1 MRRVSLVF
9 GGITMASGLA
19 GVPLGAWLGAAL
31 LKRFPRA
38 HPFICGA
45 GLLVSAPAMA
55 LGMLLTQYYFYAPF
69 VFMFIGEVALNLN
82 WAIVADM
89 SLYIVI
95 PPRRSTAEAFQ
106 ILISHMLGDAGSPYL
121 IGVIIR
127 FRRYGVTEH
136 ERAVPKLFVTCF
148 VEVIGGAF
156 FLMTTKYI
164 VRDKQKVDRAIAEA
178 EAHGS
183 EASHSQAQEEN
194 VPGE

>member
-1 MRRVSLVF
+1 
-9 GGITMASGLA
+9 MASGLA

-38 HPFICGA
+38 HPFICGG

-89 SLYIVI
+89 SL
-95 PPRRSTAEAFQ
+95 
-106 ILISHMLGDAGSPYL
+106 ISESLKKSLGSGDMESPSMS
-121 IGVIIR
+121 VQ
-127 FRRYGVTEH
+127 FRALQY
-136 ERAVPKLFVTCF
+136 ALFLTCF

-156 FLMTTKYI
+156 FLITTKYI

-178 EAHGS
+178 EAHTS
-183 EASHSQAQEEN
+183 EASSSQTHEEN
-194 VPGE
+194 VAGE